1 MTQVVAWQN
10 GSATD
15 DVVRLALQVL
25 GDGGLVAFPTETSYV
40 LAANGTS
47 INAVANLQLSHGQ
60 NAVVVALKNAGTVS
74 HWAPQLGLA
83 GHRLAAR
90 LWPGPLNL
98 VSNEGVRECEAV
110 SKLAEPLANHI
121 RFTNQVELRAPDHE
135 VASEILRAAPWPVVL
150 SLEEDSL
157 LKGMR
162 SPEDVIRGFGK
173 ETALVID
180 DGLCFF
186 DQPSTKVKVEGDEW
200 TILREGVLTSSVI
213 QEQAACRIVFV
224 CTGNTCRSPLAEALL
239 KKRLADRLGCV
250 DSELPKRGF
259 VVLSAGLAAMIGE
272 GAANEAIAVANRW
285 GAHLENHQSKQA
297 TVDLLL
303 QADYVF
309 AMTRSHMNL
318 LAGMSSLPGCRP
330 RLLSPTDEDIA
341 DPIGGDDAVYEACAR
356 QIWLSVD
363 SLLDTLAPG

>member
-10 GSATD
+10 GSAMD
-15 DVVRLALQVL
+15 DVVRLTLQVL

-47 INAVANLQLSHGQ
+47 LSAVSNLQSCQGH
-60 NAVVVALKNAGTVS
+60 NTVAVALKNSGSVN
-74 HWAPQLGLA
+74 HWAPQLGMA
-83 GHRLAAR
+83 GQRLAAR
-90 LWPGPLNL
+90 LWPGPLTL
-98 VSNEGVRECEAV
+98 VSSEGVRDSEAV
-110 SKLAEPLANHI
+110 AKLAEPLAYHI
-121 RFTNQVELRAPDHE
+121 RLTNGVELLVPDHD
-135 VASEILRAAPWPVVL
+135 VASEILRAAPWPVVV
-150 SLEEDSL
+150 SLEADGL

-162 SPEDVIRGFGK
+162 SPEDVIRGLSR
-173 ETALVID
+173 EASLVVD

-186 DQPSTKVKVEGDEW
+186 DKPSTRVKVEGADW
-200 TILREGVLTSSVI
+200 TILREGALPFSLI

-239 KKRLADRLGCV
+239 KKRLADRLGCA
-250 DSELPKRGF
+250 DLELPKRGF

-272 GAANEAIAVANRW
+272 EAASEAVAVANRW
-285 GAHLENHQSKQA
+285 GANLENHSSKQA

-309 AMTRSHMNL
+309 AMTRSHLDL
-318 LAGMSSLPGCRP
+318 LAGMASLPGCRP

-341 DPIGGDDAVYEACAR
+341 DPIGGDKAVYEECAR
-356 QIWLSVD
+356 QIWLSLD
-363 SLLDTLAPG
+363 SLLDELAPG